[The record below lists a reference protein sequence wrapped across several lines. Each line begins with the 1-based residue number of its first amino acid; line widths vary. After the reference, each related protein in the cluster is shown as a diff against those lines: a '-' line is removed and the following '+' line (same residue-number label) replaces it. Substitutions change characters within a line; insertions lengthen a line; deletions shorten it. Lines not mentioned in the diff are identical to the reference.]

1 MRDMLEK
8 VKDTFSASLSRVFA
22 LVSILLYAM
31 LLYVAIC
38 CYLFYLFIPERTR
51 HDTKN
56 SLKEL
61 ATSFFSEIL
70 REKVKDTQVHEINWF
85 TF

>member
-1 MRDMLEK
+1 MLCC
-8 VKDTFSASLSRVFA
+8 
-22 LVSILLYAM
+22 YM
-31 LLYVAIC
+31 LLYVAI
-38 CYLFYLFIPERTR
+38 FFIFFIPERTR